1 MEALDKILASA
12 SLLILSGTYTP
23 MMAWAAA
30 RAAVLD
36 VKSLLIITTNSLEA
50 AQKSFEG
57 SPLARRIATSLYLW
71 SDRFCAG
78 AATRVFTRSEEYA
91 RVLRT
96 ERGIAVEGVM
106 TQNSQYKSFYRLD
119 ALDAEAVAAARAQ
132 RELLTGGRPDRPLLL
147 FAGRFR
153 IEKRIPLLVAAFR
166 EASKLGLF
174 DGGAAEGC
182 VLAVVGSGDEKT
194 NRALKEE
201 LHDPH
206 NGGVVVVPRFFSH
219 EELRSCYHA
228 ADVHVSASEFETL
241 GNTVHESLLCGTP
254 VVVQRAG
261 GYISQ
266 VEEGKRTAGAAAAT
280 TQQGFLVDFEDVE
293 AVARAIEKAVA
304 IKRAEKNARE
314 VDGGSGPFL
323 PIGPRV
329 LPDAAT
335 TEGKDIVRSLLFG
348 GFKKNKNKL
357 VGSEAAEAVSGSSL
371 VTCSLMLSTVSS
383 AYLKLAAVEK

>member
-1 MEALDKILASA
+1 M
-12 SLLILSGTYTP
+12 
-23 MMAWAAA
+23 
-30 RAAVLD
+30 
-36 VKSLLIITTNSLEA
+36 
-50 AQKSFEG
+50 
-57 SPLARRIATSLYLW
+57 
-71 SDRFCAG
+71 
-78 AATRVFTRSEEYA
+78 
-91 RVLRT
+91 
-96 ERGIAVEGVM
+96 
-106 TQNSQYKSFYRLD
+106 
-119 ALDAEAVAAARAQ
+119 
-132 RELLTGGRPDRPLLL
+132 
-147 FAGRFR
+147 
-153 IEKRIPLLVAAFR
+153 
-166 EASKLGLF
+166 
-174 DGGAAEGC
+174 
-182 VLAVVGSGDEKT
+182 
-194 NRALKEE
+194 
-201 LHDPH
+201 
-206 NGGVVVVPRFFSH
+206 
-219 EELRSCYHA
+219 
-228 ADVHVSASEFETL
+228 
-241 GNTVHESLLCGTP
+241 
-254 VVVQRAG
+254 VVQRAG